1 MKGERVT
8 KEPSTTPQVSIGNDW
23 GKATLRDE
31 EYQKHKYNSVNK
43 DSLIK
48 KKGAFIDRR
57 EIKKGKQLAKTLGVQ
72 NYGSILFTTV
82 PLQKNNPSAV
92 SSSTL
97 LKESLFLQ

>member
-1 MKGERVT
+1 MGMTGEKPLSEMK
-8 KEPSTTPQVSIGNDW
+8 STRN
-23 GKATLRDE
+23 
-31 EYQKHKYNSVNK
+31 KYNSVNK

-72 NYGSILFTTV
+72 NYGSTLFTTV
-82 PLQKNNPSAV
+82 LLQKNNPSAV